1 MNNKLLLIVA
11 SLNRIKF
18 NKKSNELFQIINPEY
33 DFFDI
38 LTVDMSSKNKII
50 NNLKINENISLFD
63 YYDNLI
69 IKLKIIY
76 VIDFGNTVFIQLSKD
91 HQMDKYINYVIDI
104 NNKIIKP
111 ISLTP
116 NIKIIN
122 F

>member
-18 NKKSNELFQIINPEY
+18 NKKSSELFSIINPEY

-50 NNLKINENISLFD
+50 NNLKINEKISLFD
-63 YYDNLI
+63 YYNNLI

-111 ISLTP
+111 ISLIP

>member
-1 MNNKLLLIVA
+1 MNNKLLLIIA

-18 NKKSNELFQIINPEY
+18 NKKPNELFQIINPEY

-50 NNLKINENISLFD
+50 NNLKINEKISLFD

>member
-18 NKKSNELFQIINPEY
+18 NKTPNELFPIINPEY

-38 LTVDMSSKNKII
+38 LTADMSSKNKII
-50 NNLKINENISLFD
+50 NNLKVNEKISLFD

-111 ISLTP
+111 ISLIP

>member
-18 NKKSNELFQIINPEY
+18 NKKPNELFQIINPEY

-38 LTVDMSSKNKII
+38 LTVDLSSKNKII
-50 NNLKINENISLFD
+50 NNLKINEKISLFD

-111 ISLTP
+111 ISLIP

>member
-11 SLNRIKF
+11 SLNRIKL
-18 NKKSNELFQIINPEY
+18 NKKPNELFQIINPEY

-50 NNLKINENISLFD
+50 NNLKINEKISLFD